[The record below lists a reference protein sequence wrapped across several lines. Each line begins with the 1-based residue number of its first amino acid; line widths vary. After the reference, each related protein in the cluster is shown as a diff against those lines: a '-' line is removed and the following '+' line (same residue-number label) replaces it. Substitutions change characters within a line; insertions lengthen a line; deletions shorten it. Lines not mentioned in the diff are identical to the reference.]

1 MNNKRKIILFD
12 ALVEHILDDAE
23 YNALSECEVESIFLA
38 MGFTKAEYK
47 NEIMPIFLK
56 KY

>member
-1 MNNKRKIILFD
+1 MNNERKIILFD

-23 YNALSECEVESIFLA
+23 YNSLSECEVESIFLA